1 MSREHHDNQPIGTDY
16 TNEEPLDHR
25 ASVSSVKSGQEGH
38 QSNSASRVSVA
49 NVPSSHARSRPTSS
63 NVSTRG
69 NSPPPRLTRRKSS
82 FVVSENETPEDS
94 DEDTDNSRRKIRRRP
109 TRTRSHRNRR
119 QSATPSESMDD
130 NERESHRSSRR
141 EEDDANQ
148 DDIVYSGSDREFT
161 LKDRQDVS
169 VLNSSSDSCRI
180 KRFIQFITSE
190 NFVKGLDFTLLH
202 IAINITHP
210 FGLPLW
216 KPALYKKSRSVI
228 RDANSALHSIP
239 SSELY
244 LYPGNIVWAILF
256 GWWLA
261 LISYIL
267 SIFLLLTPSGGWQ
280 YSRVLRELSYYIFWP
295 FGKYVE
301 RMEDDWDGEDEEQ
314 GELHVGDHDL
324 HIDEDRPLLGRRTSY
339 GNVRRMKRENHDLF
353 CGLSEIGPAGFVFYF
368 WFFLVI

>member
-1 MSREHHDNQPIGTDY
+1 MSREHHDNQPIGIDH

-25 ASVSSVKSGQEGH
+25 ASVPSIRSGQEGQ
-38 QSNSASRVSVA
+38 QSTAAPRVSVS
-49 NVPSSHARSRPTSS
+49 NVPSSHARSHPTSS

-69 NSPPPRLTRRKSS
+69 NSPPPPKLTRRKSS
-82 FVVSENETPEDS
+82 FVVSENETPENS
-94 DEDTDNSRRKIRRRP
+94 DEDTDNSRRRIRRRV
-109 TRTRSHRNRR
+109 TRNRSYRNRR
-119 QSATPSESMDD
+119 QSATPSESIDE

-161 LKDRQDVS
+161 LKDRQD
-169 VLNSSSDSCRI
+169 
-180 KRFIQFITSE
+180 
-190 NFVKGLDFTLLH
+190 
-202 IAINITHP
+202 AINITHP

-280 YSRVLRELSYYIFWP
+280 YSRVLRELSYYILWP

-301 RMEDDWDGEDEEQ
+301 RMEDEWDGEDEEQ

-339 GNVRRMKRENHDLF
+339 GNIRRMKRDNHDLF